1 MKRRILIASLLA
13 SLLVASLTL
22 VAAIT
27 AVQTLVTSV
36 TAQPQTTART
46 TQAQR
51 QSPSRRLAEPLANFD
66 IRAALNRSL
75 LTPPEETTDNSKPVA
90 SKSRAMMQAES
101 AAQELLTEHPRTVIR
116 WSSLTGTPSRIT
128 NPSEALTK
136 PSQEQADAIA
146 RRFVKQQQALFQ
158 LHDDEVQNLK
168 IKRQDR
174 TAHNG
179 ITHLLYEQRVGD
191 IEIFQSHFKVH
202 VDRFGSVLTASGEL
216 MPEAASRINRLEPRV
231 SSLEGL
237 RRASQFA
244 GVDATI
250 NTASRAESQSPERAM
265 SFGAV
270 PEVASEA
277 LARLVY
283 FPLSAQ
289 SLRLSWEFTLWMQ
302 DSPDVYLIVVDA
314 ERGSLLY
321 RYNCTNY
328 DNPHGLVFTGDSP
341 RPDAPHVNNNP
352 PTVARQDVPFNGAT
366 FFPTTDKHYDWWNGQ
381 SQTTL
386 ISNNTDTHLDRSGAT
401 NVPDDPLLTA
411 PTSNFSFPL
420 DLNQSPTTDD
430 NQKAAQ
436 ANVFYWVNR
445 YHDLM
450 YTFGFTET
458 AGNFQTDN
466 FNLGGSGND
475 AVQSDVQDGSGTNN
489 ANFSTPPDGR
499 AGRMQMYLWNSGAA
513 QLLDGDFDQGIILHE
528 LTHGLSN
535 RLIGNGGGLSNMQAG
550 GMGEGWSDF
559 IGLALLRTESDDV
572 DGAYAVGQYAK
583 NNYAVGIRR
592 YPYSTSKTVNP
603 LTFGNIA
610 LSTQVHRVGEIW
622 CLTLWEMRAALI
634 KNLGHAEG
642 QRQSIQLVVDGMKL
656 SPGNPSFLEARDAIL
671 LADRTNNNGTN
682 QCLLW
687 QAFAKRGLGFSAS
700 TLNGDDA
707 APKESFDT
715 PPYCNDAG
723 ILTLDRSSYLI
734 GEVIRVAIA
743 DRNANNPTQVTLNS
757 SVTGDQETLA
767 LPQETTLLGSY
778 KGQVRLVSGKALP
791 GDGILQV
798 SVDAGDQIN
807 VTYNDQNSGS
817 GAATQVKTTVAV
829 TREKTLFLDNVESG
843 NPGWFATGTWAI
855 VTNKSASPTHS
866 WTDSPSGNYVGN
878 TDTAL
883 TSQVFDCSNLSDIT
897 LQFAHSYVT
906 EKGFDYGL
914 VEYSIDDGATWR
926 RATAYT
932 GTASNFTQ
940 GIVTLDGL
948 SNQPRA
954 RIRFRLLIDPFDNYD
969 GWYVDDIRLTGRSA
983 NRAIVNPS
991 EQRAPQITAL
1001 SPAFGPPAGGTV
1013 ITLRGA
1019 NFTETADTSVT
1030 FDGVA
1035 ATSINVISS
1044 STLTAVTP
1052 AHAAGAV
1059 SVRVKNKYG
1068 EAALNNGFT
1077 YYQTGNAAEL
1087 ARFTQVFPTSGSTRG
1102 GLLVTLTGSNFT
1114 PETKVMMGG
1123 QNAIVTYVN
1132 PTTLRALTPVA
1143 GAAGAVDVSTINQTS
1158 VFISFKSFTYLTP
1171 SPPTVQ
1177 VLTPTPSQAVGTS
1190 GVLGISWNSS
1200 DNRSLSKHRVAL
1212 FRDTTFVTDLATDL
1226 PGDMQSL
1233 NWRIPSNQEQAANY
1247 RIRVV
1252 ALDDEGAEAE
1262 AFSGTFSIGRTW
1274 QAQTSIPTAL
1284 LRTLP
1289 ASDGRY
1295 LYTIGGRTAAASST
1309 ATNLVQRFD
1318 PNNNSWTSL
1327 LSLPVALSSGEAVH
1341 LNGKIYVPGG
1351 QTEASAIASTYIYD
1365 IGANAWTTGANAP
1378 ISASAYSIGTDT
1390 AQSILYLTGGLNS
1403 ATTGI
1408 ANVRAYDAGA
1418 NVWTTITPMRTAR
1431 YSHEAAFIDGKLYVA
1446 GGFGIAGGLSNCE
1459 MYNPATQAW
1468 ADIAP
1473 LNRPR
1478 AYAASTVYKDGA
1490 GNSYWLLVGGEDP
1503 VAGTTLGSAEIY
1515 DVRNNRWIALDDSF
1529 NLILTRTQTNGAAV
1543 GEYFYVVS
1551 GGTGSASQP
1560 TTNPFTER
1568 IKLPINLN
1576 SVGTAP
1582 VLAVPAAQ
1590 VAMPGNELKFNVSAS
1605 DINSTAPLSITATGL
1620 PAGASF
1626 STELATNNSARGLL
1640 RWTPNS
1646 SDIGSSFTISFKAS
1660 DGSLHE
1666 TRNVVVKVVAASNL
1680 GIVNA
1685 ANYRQG
1691 FLPSDS
1697 IASAFGENLAVRAE
1711 SATALPLPTELAGT
1725 TVTVNGLL
1733 APLLYVS
1740 PTQINFI
1747 TPSNLDAG
1755 AATIIVSNPS
1765 GSYALGAAQITPTAP
1780 SIFTADATG
1789 RGDAAALAT
1798 VDGVNYV
1805 PQPFD
1810 ITVNGKPNYVV
1821 LFGTGIRNAVALNP
1835 GDENG
1840 VAESTRITIDGIE
1853 ARVLYAGA
1861 QGQYVGL
1868 DQINVELPASL
1879 QGGGRRV
1886 EVVVTINGS
1895 EANRVTIRLK

>member
-1 MKRRILIASLLA
+1 MKRSLLFASLLA
-13 SLLVASLTL
+13 ALLVASLTL
-22 VAAIT
+22 VAAVP
-27 AVQTLVTSV
+27 AVRKLVTSFA
-36 TAQPQTTART
+36 AQAQTTARST
-46 TQAQR
+46 PSQR
-51 QSPSRRLAEPLANFD
+51 QSPSRRVAEPLANFD
-66 IRAALNRSL
+66 IRANLNRSL
-75 LTPPEETTDNSKPVA
+75 LTPPEATTDDSKPIS
-90 SKSRAMMQAES
+90 SKSHATMQAES

-128 NPSEALTK
+128 NLSEALTE
-136 PSQEQADAIA
+136 PRQGQADTIA
-146 RRFVKQQQALFQ
+146 RRFVTDQQSLFR
-158 LHDDEVQNLK
+158 LREDEVQNLK
-168 IKRQDR
+168 IERQDR

-191 IEIFQSHFKVH
+191 IEIFQGHFKIH
-202 VDRFGSVLTASGEL
+202 VDRFGAILTASGEL
-216 MPEAASRINRLEPRV
+216 MPEAASRINRLEPRF

-237 RRASQFA
+237 RRASPFA
-244 GVDATI
+244 GVAATI
-250 NTASRAESQSPERAM
+250 NAVPRTESQSPERAI

-270 PEVASEA
+270 PEVATEA
-277 LARLVY
+277 AARLVY
-283 FPLSAQ
+283 FPLSAK
-289 SLRLSWEFTLWMQ
+289 SLRLAWEFTLWMQ

-314 ERGSLLY
+314 ARGSLLY

-352 PTVARQDVPFNGAT
+352 PTVAREDMPFNGAT
-366 FFPTTDKHYDWWNGQ
+366 FFPTTDKHYDWWNGL

-386 ISNNTDTHLDRSGAT
+386 ISNNTDTHLDRSGTT
-401 NVPDDPLLTA
+401 NVPDDPLLMA

-420 DLNQSPTTDD
+420 DLNLSPTTDD

-445 YHDLM
+445 YHDIL
-450 YTFGFTET
+450 YTFGFTES

-466 FNLGGSGND
+466 FSFGGAGND

-513 QLLDGDFDQGIILHE
+513 QPLDGDFDQGIILHE

-535 RLIGNGGGLSNMQAG
+535 RLVSNGGGLSSMQSG

-559 IGLALLRTESDDV
+559 IGLALLRKESDEV
-572 DGAYAVGQYAK
+572 DGAYAMGQYAR
-583 NNYAVGIRR
+583 NNYAIGIRR
-592 YPYSTSKTVNP
+592 YPYSTNKTVNP
-603 LTFGNIA
+603 LTFANIS
-610 LSTQVHRVGEIW
+610 LSAEVHRVGEIW

-634 KNLGHAEG
+634 KNLGYAEG

-656 SPGNPSFLEARDAIL
+656 SPGNPTFIEARDAIL
-671 LADRTNNNGTN
+671 LADRTNNNGVN

-715 PPYCNDAG
+715 PPNCNDAG
-723 ILTLDRSSYLI
+723 SLTLDRSSYLI
-734 GEVIRVAIA
+734 GEAIRVSIA
-743 DRNANNPTQVTLNS
+743 DRNASNPTQITLTS

-767 LPQETTLLGSY
+767 LPQETILPGSF
-778 KGQVRLVSGKALP
+778 KGQVRLASGKARP
-791 GDGILQV
+791 GDGMLQA

-807 VTYNDQNSGS
+807 VTYDDQNTGS
-817 GAATQVKTTVAV
+817 GAAAQVKTTVAV
-829 TREKTLFLDNVESG
+829 AREKSLFLDNVESG
-843 NPGWFATGTWAI
+843 NQGWFATGTWAI
-855 VTNKSASPTHS
+855 ATNKSASPTHS
-866 WTDSPSGNYVGN
+866 WTDSPGENYVGS
-878 TDTAL
+878 TDTSL
-883 TSQVFDCSNLSDIT
+883 TSQVFDGSNLSDIT

-906 EKGFDYGL
+906 ENGFDYCL

-940 GIVTLDGL
+940 GIVKLDGL
-948 SNQPRA
+948 SHQPRA

-1001 SPAFGPPAGGTV
+1001 SPAFGAPAGGTA
-1013 ITLRGA
+1013 ITITGA

-1030 FDGVA
+1030 FDGIA
-1035 ATSINVISS
+1035 ASSINVISS
-1044 STLTAVTP
+1044 SALTVVTP

-1068 EAALNNGFT
+1068 EASLSNGFT

-1114 PETKVMMGG
+1114 PETKVTIGG
-1123 QNAIVTYVN
+1123 QNAIVAFVN
-1132 PTTLRALTPVA
+1132 PTTLRALTPVT
-1143 GAAGAVDVSTINQTS
+1143 GAAGVVDVSLLSDSGQFTS
-1158 VFISFKSFTYLTP
+1158 FRSFTYVAPT
-1171 SPPTVQ
+1171 PPTVQ
-1177 VLTPTPSQAVGTS
+1177 VLTPTPGQAVGTG

-1200 DNRSLSKHRVAL
+1200 DNRGLSKHRVAL

-1226 PGDMQSL
+1226 PGDTQSF
-1233 NWRIPSNQEQAANY
+1233 NWRIPSNQEQLANY

-1252 ALDDEGAEAE
+1252 AFDDEDAEAE
-1262 AFSGTFSIGRTW
+1262 AFSGTFSVGRTW
-1274 QAQTSIPTAL
+1274 QTQTSIPTAL
-1284 LRTLP
+1284 LRILP

-1295 LYTIGGRTAAASST
+1295 LYAIGGRTTAASST

-1318 PNNNSWTSL
+1318 PNNNSWSSL
-1327 LSLPVALSSGEAVH
+1327 LSLPVPLSSGEAVH
-1341 LNGKIYVPGG
+1341 LNGKLYVPGG
-1351 QTEASAIASTYIYD
+1351 QTDATAIANTYIYD
-1365 IGANAWTTGANAP
+1365 IAANAWTTGANAP
-1378 ISASAYSIGTDT
+1378 LGASAYSVGTDA
-1390 AQSILYLTGGLNS
+1390 AQSILYVTGGLNS
-1403 ATTGI
+1403 STTGI
-1408 ANVRAYDAGA
+1408 ANVRAYDVSA
-1418 NVWTTITPMRTAR
+1418 NAWTAITPMKTAR
-1431 YSHEAAFIDGKLYVA
+1431 YSHEAAFIEGKLYVA
-1446 GGFGIAGGLSNCE
+1446 GGFGLAGGLSNCE

-1468 ADIAP
+1468 TDIAP
-1473 LNRPR
+1473 LNRSR
-1478 AYAASTVYKDGA
+1478 AYAASTVYKDGT
-1490 GNSYWLLVGGEDP
+1490 GNSYWLVVGGEDP
-1503 VAGTTLGSAEIY
+1503 AADTTLSSAEIY
-1515 DVRNNRWIALDDSF
+1515 DVRNNRWIALDGSY
-1529 NLILTRTQTNGAAV
+1529 NLTTARTQTNGAAV

-1551 GGTGSASQP
+1551 GGTGSSSQP
-1560 TTNPFTER
+1560 TTSGVTER

-1576 SVGTAP
+1576 GVGTAP

-1590 VAMPGNELKFNVSAS
+1590 VAIPSNELKFSVSAS
-1605 DINSTAPLSITATGL
+1605 DINSTAPLAITATGL
-1620 PAGASF
+1620 PADASF
-1626 STELATNNSARGLL
+1626 STELTTNNSTRSLV

-1646 SDIGSSFTISFKAS
+1646 SDIGRSFTISFKAS
-1660 DGSLHE
+1660 DGSLSE
-1666 TRNVVVKVVAASNL
+1666 TRNVTVKVVAASNL
-1680 GIVNA
+1680 SVVNA

-1691 FLPSDS
+1691 SLPSDS

-1711 SATALPLPTELAGT
+1711 AATALPLPTELAGT
-1725 TVTVNGLL
+1725 TVTVNGLP
-1733 APLLYVS
+1733 ASLLYVS

-1747 TPSNLDAG
+1747 APSNLDAG
-1755 AATIIVSNPS
+1755 TATIIVSNPS
-1765 GSYALGAAQITPTAP
+1765 GSYALGASQITPTAP
-1780 SIFTADATG
+1780 SIFTSDTTG

-1798 VDGVNYV
+1798 ADGVNYL
-1805 PQPFD
+1805 PPPFD

-1821 LFGTGIRNAVALNP
+1821 LFGTGIRNATALNP

-1840 VAESTRITIDGIE
+1840 VAESMRVTIDGLE

-1861 QGQYVGL
+1861 QRQYVGL

-1879 QGGGRRV
+1879 PGGARRV
-1886 EVVVTINGS
+1886 EVVITLNGS
-1895 EANRVTIRLK
+1895 EANRVTIFLK

>member
-1 MKRRILIASLLA
+1 MKRSLLIALF
-13 SLLVASLTL
+13 LVASITL
-22 VAAIT
+22 VAAVP
-27 AVQTLVTSV
+27 AVRRLVTSFA
-36 TAQPQTTART
+36 AQAQTTRT

-51 QSPSRRLAEPLANFD
+51 QSPSRRINEPLANFD
-66 IRAALNRSL
+66 IRANLNRSL
-75 LTPPEETTDNSKPVA
+75 PTPPEETTDDSKPVT
-90 SKSRAMMQAES
+90 SKSRTTMQSEA
-101 AAQELLTEHPRTVIR
+101 AAQELQTEHPRTIIR

-128 NPSEALTK
+128 NLAEALTE

-146 RRFVKQQQALFQ
+146 RRFVREQSRLFR
-158 LHDDEVQNLK
+158 LRDEEVNSLK
-168 IKRQDR
+168 IERQDR
-174 TAHNG
+174 TTHNG
-179 ITHLLYEQRVGD
+179 ITHLSYEQHVGD
-191 IEIFQSHFKVH
+191 IEVFQGHFKIH
-202 VDRFGSVLTASGEL
+202 VDRFGSVISASGEL
-216 MPEAASRINRLEPRV
+216 MPEAPSRINRREPQL

-244 GVDATI
+244 GMETTVKA
-250 NTASRAESQSPERAM
+250 APRAESRSPERAI

-270 PEVASEA
+270 PDVATDA
-277 LARLVY
+277 AARLVY

-289 SLRLSWEFTLWMQ
+289 SLRLAWEFTLWMQ

-328 DNPHGLVFTGDSP
+328 ENPHGQVFTGDSP
-341 RPDAPHVNNNP
+341 RPDAPHINDNP
-352 PTVARQDVPFNGAT
+352 PTVAREDLPFNGT
-366 FFPTTDKHYDWWNGQ
+366 PYFPTTDKHYDWWNGQ

-386 ISNNTDTHLDRSGAT
+386 ISNNTDTHLDRSGVT
-401 NVPDDPLLTA
+401 NVPDDPLLTV
-411 PTSNFSFPL
+411 PTSNFSFPV
-420 DLNQSPTTDD
+420 DFNQAPTTDD

-445 YHDLM
+445 YHDIL
-450 YTFGFTET
+450 YTFGFTES

-475 AVQSDVQDGSGTNN
+475 AIQSDVQDGSGTNN

-513 QLLDGDFDQGIILHE
+513 QPLDGDFDQGIILHE

-535 RLIGNGGGLSNMQAG
+535 RLIGNGGGLGSLQAG

-559 IGLALLRTESDDV
+559 IGLALLRKENDDV
-572 DGAYAVGQYAK
+572 DGAYAVGQYAA
-583 NNYAVGIRR
+583 NNYVRGIRR

-603 LTFGNIA
+603 LTFASIS
-610 LSTQVHRVGEIW
+610 LTTQVHRVGEIW
-622 CLTLWEMRAALI
+622 CLTLWELRAALI
-634 KNLGHAEG
+634 KNLGYAEG

-656 SPGNPSFLEARDAIL
+656 SPGSPSFIEARDAIL
-671 LADRTNNNGTN
+671 QADRTNNNGAN

-707 APKESFDT
+707 APKEAFDT

-723 ILTLDRSSYLI
+723 FLTLDRSSYLI
-734 GEVIRVAIA
+734 GEAIRVSIA
-743 DRNANNPTQVTLNS
+743 DRNASNPTQVTLTS

-767 LPQETTLLGSY
+767 LPQETILPGSF
-778 KGQVRLVSGKALP
+778 KGQIQLASGKAQP
-791 GDGILQV
+791 GDGILQA
-798 SVDAGDQIN
+798 SVEAGDQIA
-807 VTYNDQNSGS
+807 VTYDDQNTGS
-817 GAATQVKTTVAV
+817 GAAAQVKTTVAV
-829 TREKTLFLDNVESG
+829 AREKTLFLDNVESG
-843 NPGWFATGTWAI
+843 NQGWFATGTWAI

-866 WTDSPSGNYVGN
+866 WTDSPGGNYVGN

-906 EKGFDYGL
+906 ENGFDYGL
-914 VEYSIDDGATWR
+914 VEYSIDDGKTWR
-926 RATAYT
+926 RGTAYT
-932 GTASNFTQ
+932 GTASSFTQ
-940 GIVTLDGL
+940 GIVKLDGL
-948 SNQPRA
+948 NNQAKA

-983 NRAIVNPS
+983 NRAIVNPN

-1001 SPAFGPPAGGTV
+1001 TPAFGAPAGGTTV
-1013 ITLRGA
+1013 TITGA

-1035 ATSINVISS
+1035 ASAINVISTS
-1044 STLTAVTP
+1044 ALTAVTP

-1068 EAALNNGFT
+1068 EASLHNGFT
-1077 YYQTGNAAEL
+1077 YYQAGSLSEL
-1087 ARFTQVFPTSGSTRG
+1087 ARFSQIFPNSGSTRG
-1102 GLLVTLTGSNFT
+1102 GLLVTLTGINFT
-1114 PETKVMMGG
+1114 PETKVTIGG
-1123 QNAIVTYVN
+1123 LSAIVTFVN
-1132 PTTLRALTPVA
+1132 PTTLRALTPVVGTA
-1143 GAAGAVDVSTINQTS
+1143 GVVDVSLFSNSGQFTS
-1158 VFISFKSFTYLTP
+1158 FRSFTYVAPT
-1171 SPPTVQ
+1171 PPTVQ
-1177 VLTPTPSQAVGTS
+1177 VLTPTPGQTAGTG

-1200 DNRSLSKHRVAL
+1200 DNRGLSKHRVSL
-1212 FRDTTFVTDLATDL
+1212 FRDTTFVADLATEL
-1226 PGDMQSL
+1226 PGDTQSF
-1233 NWRIPSNQEQAANY
+1233 NWRIPSNQEQVANY

-1262 AFSGTFSIGRTW
+1262 AFSDTFSIGRIW
-1274 QAQTSIPTAL
+1274 QAQTSTPTAVM
-1284 LRTLP
+1284 RSLP
-1289 ASDGRY
+1289 VSDGRY
-1295 LYTIGGRTAAASST
+1295 LYAIGGRTAAASAT
-1309 ATNLVQRFD
+1309 ASNLVQRFD

-1327 LSLPVALSSGEAVH
+1327 MSLPMPLSSGEAVH
-1341 LNGKIYVPGG
+1341 VDGKIYVPGG
-1351 QTEASAIASTYIYD
+1351 QTDVAALATTYIYD
-1365 IGANAWTTGANAP
+1365 IAANAWATGANAP
-1378 ISASAYSIGTDT
+1378 LGASAYSIGTDT
-1390 AQSILYLTGGLNS
+1390 AQSILYVTGGLNS
-1403 ATTGI
+1403 SSTGI
-1408 ANVRAYDAGA
+1408 ANVRAYDVRA
-1418 NVWTTITPMRTAR
+1418 NAWTTITPMKTAR

-1468 ADIAP
+1468 TDITP

-1478 AYAASTVYKDGA
+1478 AYAASTVYKDEA
-1490 GNSYWLLVGGEDP
+1490 GDSYWLLVGGEDP
-1503 VAGTTLGSAEIY
+1503 ATGTTLGSAEVY

-1529 NLILTRTQTNGAAV
+1529 NLILARTQTNGAAV

-1551 GGTGSASQP
+1551 GGTGSSSQP

-1568 IKLPINLN
+1568 IKLPISLN
-1576 SVGTAP
+1576 GVGTAP

-1590 VAMPGNELKFNVSAS
+1590 IAIPSNELKFNVSAS
-1605 DINSTAPLSITATGL
+1605 DINSTAPLSITAAGL

-1626 STELATNNSARGLL
+1626 ATELATNNSARGLL

-1646 SDIGSSFTISFKAS
+1646 SDIGRSFAISFKAS
-1660 DGSLHE
+1660 DGSLSE
-1666 TRNVVVKVVAASNL
+1666 TRNVAVKVVAAANL
-1680 GIVNA
+1680 GVVNA

-1691 FLPSDS
+1691 SLPSDS

-1711 SATALPLPTELAGT
+1711 SASALPLPTELAGT
-1725 TVTVNGLL
+1725 TVTVNGRL
-1733 APLLYVS
+1733 AALLYVS

-1747 TPSNLDAG
+1747 APSNLDTG
-1755 AATIIVSNPS
+1755 AVTIIVSNPS
-1765 GSYALGAAQITPTAP
+1765 GSYAMGTSQITPTAP
-1780 SIFTADATG
+1780 AVFTADATG

-1798 VDGVNYV
+1798 ADGINFM
-1805 PQPFD
+1805 PPPFD

-1821 LFGTGIRNAVALNP
+1821 LFGTGIRNATALNP

-1840 VAESTRITIDGIE
+1840 VAESMRITIDGIE
-1853 ARVLYAGA
+1853 AKVLYAGA

-1868 DQINVELPASL
+1868 DQINVELPAAL
-1879 QGGGRRV
+1879 QSGGRRV
-1886 EVVVTINGS
+1886 EVVITLNGV
-1895 EANRVTIRLK
+1895 EANRVTILLK